1 MYLIFIK
8 GIILIH
14 IVLDTNILHND
25 GIHSIKIKKLKKLID
40 VNFITLYIPE
50 IVKREYI
57 TKMYDKLELELNN
70 ATLKENRRY
79 FEYDT
84 HDTKNKIALID
95 KTIIELKNNI
105 KISIN
110 NEFDKWIDEYKIKIL
125 LFNNS
130 NMPKVMDEYFTGG
143 SVFSSIKS
151 RKDIPDAMINSCIT
165 DLNNITGDEELYAL
179 VNDTIFKKHL
189 KQQKGIIPC
198 ESLNKLLEIEI
209 FEKELS
215 LNNDKITKKLINR
228 IKSDSFKDELISLF
242 STSSLMNEL
251 YVDSDNVL
259 NIRALANNTFF
270 CEVNGL
276 KGDEFLDIK
285 LHNVNEID
293 NFQFSVDLEF
303 ISEAQIRFGTEFIDY
318 NILESSIERKL
329 EFDNMKSD
337 GAIIYYE
344 DRYLHFDG
352 SLILNY
358 NSEYD
363 NFSFIDIEIYK
374 ATILEHES
382 KAVKALSF
390 SNIRNC
396 KDV

>member
-1 MYLIFIK
+1 M
-8 GIILIH
+8 IH

-40 VNFITLYIPE
+40 VDFITLYIPE

-165 DLNNITGDEELYAL
+165 DLNNIIGDEELYVL
-179 VNDTIFKKHL
+179 VNDAIFKKHL
-189 KQQKGIIPC
+189 EQQKGIIPC

-215 LNNDKITKKLINR
+215 LNNDEITKKLINR

-242 STSSLMNEL
+242 STNSLMNEL

-352 SLILNY
+352 SIILNY
-358 NSEYD
+358 NSANES
-363 NFSFIDIEIYK
+363 FSFIEIEIYEAK
-374 ATILEHES
+374 ILDQES
-382 KAVKALSF
+382 KAIKALNL
-390 SNIRNC
+390 SNILNYR
-396 KDV
+396 KHIK

>member
-1 MYLIFIK
+1 
-8 GIILIH
+8 
-14 IVLDTNILHND
+14 VLDTNILHND

-110 NEFDKWIDEYKIKIL
+110 NEFDNWIDEYKIKIL

-165 DLNNITGDEELYAL
+165 DLNNIIDDEELYVL
-179 VNDTIFKKHL
+179 VNDAIFKKHL
-189 KQQKGIIPC
+189 EQQKGIIPC

-215 LNNDKITKKLINR
+215 LNNDEITKKLINR

-242 STSSLMNEL
+242 STNSLMNEL

-352 SLILNY
+352 SIILNY
-358 NSEYD
+358 NSANES
-363 NFSFIDIEIYK
+363 FSFIEIEIYEAK
-374 ATILEHES
+374 ILDQES
-382 KAVKALSF
+382 KAIKALNL
-390 SNIRNC
+390 SNILNYR
-396 KDV
+396 KHIK

>member
-1 MYLIFIK
+1 
-8 GIILIH
+8 
-14 IVLDTNILHND
+14 VLDTNILHND

-84 HDTKNKIALID
+84 HYTKNKIALID

-110 NEFDKWIDEYKIKIL
+110 NEFDNWIDEYKIKIL

-165 DLNNITGDEELYAL
+165 DLNNIIDDEELYVL
-179 VNDTIFKKHL
+179 VNDAIFKKHL
-189 KQQKGIIPC
+189 EQQKGIIPC

-215 LNNDKITKKLINR
+215 LNNDEITKKLINR

-242 STSSLMNEL
+242 STNSLMNEL

-352 SLILNY
+352 SIILNY
-358 NSEYD
+358 NSANES
-363 NFSFIDIEIYK
+363 FSFIEIEIYEAK
-374 ATILEHES
+374 ILDQES
-382 KAVKALSF
+382 KAIKALNL
-390 SNIRNC
+390 SNILNYR
-396 KDV
+396 KHIK

>member
-1 MYLIFIK
+1 
-8 GIILIH
+8 
-14 IVLDTNILHND
+14 VLDTNILHND

-84 HDTKNKIALID
+84 HYTKNKIALID

-110 NEFDKWIDEYKIKIL
+110 NEFDNWIDEYKIKIL

-165 DLNNITGDEELYAL
+165 DLNNIIGDEELYVL
-179 VNDTIFKKHL
+179 VNDAIFKKHL
-189 KQQKGIIPC
+189 EQQKGIIPC

-215 LNNDKITKKLINR
+215 LNNDEITKKLINR

-242 STSSLMNEL
+242 STNSLMNEL

-352 SLILNY
+352 SIILNY
-358 NSEYD
+358 NSANES
-363 NFSFIDIEIYK
+363 FSFIEIEIYEAK
-374 ATILEHES
+374 ILDQES
-382 KAVKALSF
+382 KAIKALNL
-390 SNIRNC
+390 SNILNYR
-396 KDV
+396 KHIK